1 MKKNKILAG
10 TAVFLVAVYL
20 IFMYNVLQDNI
31 VSKNYEVW
39 YSEQGEVLGYN
50 ITFKHNNETI
60 YYFIDSKD
68 IENYE
73 E

>member
-1 MKKNKILAG
+1 MKRNKLLTIA
-10 TAVFLVAVYL
+10 AVFFTAIYL
-20 IFMYNVLQDNI
+20 IFMYNKLQDNK

-39 YSEQGEVLGYN
+39 YTDQGEILGYN